1 MDILIISL
9 TNAEERRNFQQEQL
23 SKLGLD
29 FRFLDATSTNN
40 IDKTTYKQHY
50 KDWQRPL
57 KETEVACYYS
67 HRHAW
72 DSVIQSNQ
80 PTLILEDDALLS
92 RCTPALLKSLSTK
105 KNVDLI
111 NLENRGRKKF
121 VSRSSE
127 AIVCNSKILKLYQDR
142 TGAAGYILW
151 PSGAKKLI
159 QCEKQ
164 KGIAL
169 ADAHITACNNLKA
182 YQVEPSPII
191 QLDHCN
197 YYNIKNPIG
206 DNASKS
212 SVSSHL
218 NPKGGVSFWIK
229 RIYSQIKLGVRQLF
243 LATFSTRRYI
253 KINRKEFYDQ

>member
-1 MDILIISL
+1 MDILVISL
-9 TNAEERRNFQQEQL
+9 PNAENRRNFQQEQL

-29 FRFLDATSTNN
+29 FRFLDATSTND

-50 KDWQRPL
+50 QDWQRPL

-121 VSRSSE
+121 ISKSSE
-127 AIVCNSKILKLYQDR
+127 SIVCNSKLLRLYQDR

-159 QCEKQ
+159 QCEKI

-169 ADAHITACNNLKA
+169 ADAHITACNSLSA

-191 QLDHCN
+191 QLDQCR
-197 YYNIKNPIG
+197 YYNVKNSIDIKT
-206 DNASKS
+206 SKS
-212 SVSSHL
+212 SVSSHH
-218 NPKGGVSFWIK
+218 NPKGGMFFWAK
-229 RIYSQIKLGVRQLF
+229 RIYFQIKLGIRQLF
-243 LATFSTRRYI
+243 LITFSTRRYI
-253 KINRKEFYDQ
+253 KIKTKDFL

>member
-1 MDILIISL
+1 MNILVISL
-9 TNAEERRNFQQEQL
+9 PNAENRRNFQQEQL

-29 FRFLDATSTNN
+29 FRFLDATSTND

-50 KDWQRPL
+50 QDWQRPL

-121 VSRSSE
+121 VSKSSE
-127 AIVCNSKILKLYQDR
+127 SIVCNSKLLRLYQDR

-159 QCEKQ
+159 QCEKR

-169 ADAHITACNNLKA
+169 ADAHITACNNLNC

-191 QLDHCN
+191 QLDHCEW
-197 YYNIKNPIG
+197 YKIENPI
-206 DNASKS
+206 NNRASKS
-212 SVSSHL
+212 SVSSID
-218 NPKGGVSFWIK
+218 NPKGNWLFWVK
-229 RIYSQIKLGVRQLF
+229 RICSQIKLGFRQLF
-243 LATFSTRRYI
+243 LITFSTRRYI
-253 KINRKEFYDQ
+253 KIKKKDFL

>member
-1 MDILIISL
+1 MNILVISL
-9 TNAEERRNFQQEQL
+9 PNAEKRRNFQQEQL

-29 FRFLDATSTNN
+29 FRFLDATSTND

-50 KDWQRPL
+50 QDWQRPL
-57 KETEVACYYS
+57 KEAEVACYYS

-105 KNVDLI
+105 KNIDLI

-121 VSRSSE
+121 ISKSSE
-127 AIVCNSKILKLYQDR
+127 SIVCNSKLLRLYQDR

-159 QCEKQ
+159 QCEKR

-169 ADAHITACNNLKA
+169 ADAHITACNNLNS

-191 QLDHCN
+191 QLDNCEW
-197 YYNIKNPIG
+197 YKIENPI
-206 DNASKS
+206 NNRASKS
-212 SVSSHL
+212 SVSSID
-218 NPKGGVSFWIK
+218 NPKGNWLFWVK
-229 RIYSQIKLGVRQLF
+229 RICSQIKLGFRQLF
-243 LATFSTRRYI
+243 LITFSTRRYI
-253 KINRKEFYDQ
+253 KIKTKDFL